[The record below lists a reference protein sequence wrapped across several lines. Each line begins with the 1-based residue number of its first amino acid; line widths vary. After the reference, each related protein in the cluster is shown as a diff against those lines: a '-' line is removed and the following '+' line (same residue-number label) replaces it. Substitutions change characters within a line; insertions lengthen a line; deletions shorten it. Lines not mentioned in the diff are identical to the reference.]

1 MYFYWWPKVA
11 QYASS
16 FTFKM
21 KVFPLHV
28 EHPSTFDKHIT
39 NKYLVGVTVEQLY
52 STQLLEIQ
60 KLMVTGL
67 SSLYKYVRST
77 KYSLLIRKFALPS

>member
-1 MYFYWWPKVA
+1 MAVRRNIVFLMVA
-11 QYASS
+11 QSCSIRLLFHIQDEGLS
-16 FTFKM
+16 FACWTSQYIWQT
-21 KVFPLHV
+21 H
-28 EHPSTFDKHIT
+28 

-67 SSLYKYVRST
+67 SSLYKYVVPST
-77 KYSLLIRKFALPS
+77 LYW